1 MQNKK
6 KQITDSNIKNI
17 VALIKSLGGAKII
30 YNYLISKNIN
40 INIESIY
47 KWKTNGIPYRYRSHI
62 KELAENNNI
71 NITEKIFP
79 DTFTSS
85 INHTEII
92 SNSINKEEINN
103 IIHKRKDKIFI
114 FFLLL
119 GFLTLVLQFLYYQH
133 NNKILNEKIVKL
145 ENLVSL
151 ISKKNYDA
159 ELSNF
164 NKIII
169 EHNDINESNVIKI
182 KENLKSI
189 SINTNKI
196 NVIEKNITDILNK
209 KSYLVSSKNND
220 SSKILISLILIK
232 YNIKFTNPNL
242 TNIKLINNYF
252 DKFTTPRD
260 VSLSLKNLNKLSKI
274 NLKSHFQLVKDITII
289 LNVFEE
295 NNASN
300 DDKKFS
306 FSKYLKKIIKI
317 NKVDDTSFT
326 NKRNI
331 ALNISDNLNN
341 YNYSLIINELSKINH
356 SNNLN
361 LWLQDVQNL
370 HTLNNSLEN
379 IINWLIHKG

>member
-1 MQNKK
+1 MKNKK
-6 KQITDSNIKNI
+6 NQITDSNIKDI
-17 VALIKSLGGAKII
+17 AALIKSLGGAKKI
-30 YNYLISKNIN
+30 YNYLVSKNIN

-79 DTFTSS
+79 DTITSP

-92 SNSINKEEINN
+92 SNSINKEEINSV
-103 IIHKRKDKIFI
+103 IHKRKDKIFL

-119 GFLTLVLQFLYYQH
+119 GFLILVLQFFYYQH
-133 NNKILNEKIVKL
+133 NNRILNEKIVKL
-145 ENLVSL
+145 ENLVS
-151 ISKKNYDA
+151 IMSKNNYDA

-164 NKIII
+164 NKKIM
-169 EHNDINESNVIKI
+169 ELNDINESNIKII

-189 SINTNKI
+189 YNNTNKI
-196 NVIEKNITDILNK
+196 NKIETNITDILNN
-209 KSYLVSSKNND
+209 KSNIITSKNND

-232 YNIKFTNPNL
+232 YNMKFTNPNL

-252 DKFTTPRD
+252 DKLNTPRNI
-260 VSLSLKNLNKLSKI
+260 SLSLKNLNELSKI
-274 NLKSHFQLVKDITII
+274 NLKSHFQLIKNISII
-289 LNVFEE
+289 LNTIEK
-295 NNASN
+295 NNTSN
-300 DDKKFS
+300 NDEKFS
-306 FSKYLKKIIKI
+306 FLKYLKKIIKI
-317 NKVDDTSFT
+317 SKVDDNSFT

-331 ALNISDNLNN
+331 ASNITDNLNN

-356 SNNLN
+356 SNNLD

-370 HTLNNSLEN
+370 NTLNNSLEN